1 MKRFAAIL
9 LSLCLLAPL
18 AGCGSKNTIPKGNKP
33 MELTSDVT
41 VQPVSVK
48 APADAAASYDR
59 FAVDL
64 FKTCYDGGNT
74 LLSPLSVLG
83 ALGMT
88 AGGAAGETLS
98 QMEDL
103 FGMNAD
109 EIAAYL
115 AAFGSDGEGAKL
127 KIANSIWV
135 REDLRVRD
143 AFLARNTA
151 NYGAAIYKTAFGD
164 DTVAAIND
172 WIEEHTDGLVK
183 DVLDRVSPDAV
194 MYLVNALALDAKWEN
209 IYRENEGRKATF
221 TAADGTKQDT
231 DMMYSE
237 ESRYLAD
244 ADTTGFVKYYQGRR
258 YAFAALLPREGMSI
272 ADYVASLDGEKLGAL
287 LDGMTAEN
295 VNAGLPRFKTEYTV
309 EMSKA
314 LAALGMT
321 DAFDPAR
328 ADFSGMA
335 EIADGDNI
343 CISRVL
349 HKTYIAVDE
358 SGTKAGAATV
368 VEMTES
374 AVFEP
379 VQPKEVILDRPFVYL
394 LIDCENGNA
403 PVFIGTVEDL
413 K

>member
-18 AGCGSKNTIPKGNKP
+18 AGCAKTDTRRGKP
-33 MELTSDVT
+33 TQLKTDVT
-41 VQPVSVK
+41 VQPVAVTV
-48 APADAAASYDR
+48 PADAVGSYDR

-64 FKTCYDGGNT
+64 FKTCYGGGNT
-74 LLSPLSVLG
+74 LVSPLSVLG

-98 QMEDL
+98 QMETL
-103 FGMNAD
+103 FGMSAD
-109 EIAAYL
+109 EVAAYL
-115 AAFGSDGEGAKL
+115 AAFGSDGEGARL
-127 KIANSIWV
+127 KTANSIWV

-143 AFLARNTA
+143 AFLARNAA

-183 DVLDRVSPDAV
+183 DVLDRVPPDAV

-209 IYRENEGRKATF
+209 IYRENEVQKATF
-221 TAADGTKQDT
+221 TAADGTKQDA

-244 ADTTGFVKYYQGRR
+244 ADATGFVKYYQGRR
-258 YAFAALLPREGMSI
+258 YAFAALLPRAGISI

-287 LDGMTAEN
+287 LDGMTAET
-295 VNAGLPRFKTEYTV
+295 VNAGLPRFKTEYSV

-321 DAFDPAR
+321 DAFDPVL

-335 EIADGDNI
+335 EIADDNNI

-368 VEMTES
+368 VEMKEC
-374 AVFEP
+374 AMFEP
-379 VQPKEVILDRPFVYL
+379 EEPKEVILDRPFVYL

-403 PVFIGTVEDL
+403 PIFIGTVETVN
-413 K
+413 

>member
-9 LSLCLLAPL
+9 LSICLLAPL

-209 IYRENEGRKATF
+209 IYRENEVRKATF

-272 ADYVASLDGEKLGAL
+272 ADYVASLNGEKLGAL
-287 LDGMTAEN
+287 LDGMTAEK

-368 VEMTES
+368 VEMT
-374 AVFEP
+374 
-379 VQPKEVILDRPFVYL
+379 
-394 LIDCENGNA
+394 
-403 PVFIGTVEDL
+403 
-413 K
+413 

>member
-115 AAFGSDGEGAKL
+115 AAFGSEL
-127 KIANSIWV
+127 
-135 REDLRVRD
+135 
-143 AFLARNTA
+143 
-151 NYGAAIYKTAFGD
+151 
-164 DTVAAIND
+164 
-172 WIEEHTDGLVK
+172 H
-183 DVLDRVSPDAV
+183 
-194 MYLVNALALDAKWEN
+194 
-209 IYRENEGRKATF
+209 
-221 TAADGTKQDT
+221 
-231 DMMYSE
+231 
-237 ESRYLAD
+237 
-244 ADTTGFVKYYQGRR
+244 
-258 YAFAALLPREGMSI
+258 
-272 ADYVASLDGEKLGAL
+272 LGAR
-287 LDGMTAEN
+287 G
-295 VNAGLPRFKTEYTV
+295 
-309 EMSKA
+309 S
-314 LAALGMT
+314 
-321 DAFDPAR
+321 AR
-328 ADFSGMA
+328 ARCLPGA
-335 EIADGDNI
+335 EYRQLRCGD
-343 CISRVL
+343 L
-349 HKTYIAVDE
+349 
-358 SGTKAGAATV
+358 
-368 VEMTES
+368 
-374 AVFEP
+374 
-379 VQPKEVILDRPFVYL
+379 
-394 LIDCENGNA
+394 
-403 PVFIGTVEDL
+403 
-413 K
+413 

>member
-1 MKRFAAIL
+1 MKRFASIL
-9 LSLCLLAPL
+9 LSICLLAPL

-115 AAFGSDGEGAKL
+115 TAFGSDGEGAKL

-209 IYRENEGRKATF
+209 I
-221 TAADGTKQDT
+221 
-231 DMMYSE
+231 
-237 ESRYLAD
+237 
-244 ADTTGFVKYYQGRR
+244 
-258 YAFAALLPREGMSI
+258 
-272 ADYVASLDGEKLGAL
+272 
-287 LDGMTAEN
+287 
-295 VNAGLPRFKTEYTV
+295 
-309 EMSKA
+309 
-314 LAALGMT
+314 
-321 DAFDPAR
+321 
-328 ADFSGMA
+328 
-335 EIADGDNI
+335 
-343 CISRVL
+343 
-349 HKTYIAVDE
+349 
-358 SGTKAGAATV
+358 
-368 VEMTES
+368 
-374 AVFEP
+374 
-379 VQPKEVILDRPFVYL
+379 
-394 LIDCENGNA
+394 
-403 PVFIGTVEDL
+403 
-413 K
+413 

>member
-135 REDLRVRD
+135 REDLRVRGIPPTTVRRSIRPRS
-143 AFLARNTA
+143 ATIRWRRSTTGSRNTPTDSSRTSS
-151 NYGAAIYKTAFGD
+151 TA
-164 DTVAAIND
+164 
-172 WIEEHTDGLVK
+172 
-183 DVLDRVSPDAV
+183 
-194 MYLVNALALDAKWEN
+194 
-209 IYRENEGRKATF
+209 YRPMR
-221 TAADGTKQDT
+221 
-231 DMMYSE
+231 
-237 ESRYLAD
+237 
-244 ADTTGFVKYYQGRR
+244 
-258 YAFAALLPREGMSI
+258 
-272 ADYVASLDGEKLGAL
+272 
-287 LDGMTAEN
+287 
-295 VNAGLPRFKTEYTV
+295 
-309 EMSKA
+309 
-314 LAALGMT
+314 
-321 DAFDPAR
+321 
-328 ADFSGMA
+328 
-335 EIADGDNI
+335 
-343 CISRVL
+343 
-349 HKTYIAVDE
+349 
-358 SGTKAGAATV
+358 
-368 VEMTES
+368 
-374 AVFEP
+374 
-379 VQPKEVILDRPFVYL
+379 
-394 LIDCENGNA
+394 
-403 PVFIGTVEDL
+403 
-413 K
+413 

>member
-115 AAFGSDGEGAKL
+115 TAFGSDGEGAKL

-183 DVLDRVSPDAV
+183 DVLDRVPPDAV

-209 IYRENEGRKATF
+209 IYR
-221 TAADGTKQDT
+221 
-231 DMMYSE
+231 
-237 ESRYLAD
+237 
-244 ADTTGFVKYYQGRR
+244 
-258 YAFAALLPREGMSI
+258 
-272 ADYVASLDGEKLGAL
+272 
-287 LDGMTAEN
+287 
-295 VNAGLPRFKTEYTV
+295 
-309 EMSKA
+309 
-314 LAALGMT
+314 
-321 DAFDPAR
+321 
-328 ADFSGMA
+328 
-335 EIADGDNI
+335 
-343 CISRVL
+343 
-349 HKTYIAVDE
+349 
-358 SGTKAGAATV
+358 
-368 VEMTES
+368 
-374 AVFEP
+374 
-379 VQPKEVILDRPFVYL
+379 
-394 LIDCENGNA
+394 
-403 PVFIGTVEDL
+403 
-413 K
+413 